1 MKVCP
6 FTKTYRKRQVL
17 QVSELS
23 LKRDRIY
30 AVIGANGSGK
40 STFARILA
48 GTVCADQKGAV
59 FDKPY
64 RTGYMPQKSYA
75 FHMSTRR
82 NILLGGSE
90 RKRAETLM
98 QQLGIDHLAN
108 CRADRL
114 SGGETARMALARTLM
129 RRHDIVFLDEPTAA
143 MDISSAALA
152 EELMLQYRRE
162 NGNTMVIV
170 THSLRQARCLAD
182 EVLFF
187 HQGRLLETGEARE
200 VLFQPRN
207 EETRRF
213 LEFYGV

>member
-6 FTKTYRKRQVL
+6 FTKTYRGRQVL
-17 QVSELS
+17 QVPELS
-23 LKRDRIY
+23 LKKDRIY

-40 STFARILA
+40 STFARILT
-48 GTVCADQKGAV
+48 GTVSADQKNAV
-59 FDKPY
+59 FDKPC

-108 CRADRL
+108 RRADRL

-129 RRHDIVFLDEPTAA
+129 CQYDIVFLDEPTAA

-152 EELMLQYRRE
+152 EELMFQYRRE
-162 NGNTMVIV
+162 SGAALVIV

-187 HQGRLLETGEARE
+187 HQGKLLEAGEAE
-200 VLFQPRN
+200 QVLFQPKN

-213 LEFYGV
+213 LEFYGT